1 MDRVIYEDPK
11 AMADVMNGSF
21 NEIFTK
27 EREFVR
33 PRDVQDQ
40 GRMEDFQ
47 VTIQEINNTLKSL
60 DGRKATGPDG
70 VSGRIYTERVQG

>member
-1 MDRVIYEDPK
+1 MIYEDPK
-11 AMADVMNGSF
+11 VMADVMNRSF
-21 NEIFTK
+21 NEVFMREK
-27 EREFVR
+27 EFVR

-40 GRMEDFQ
+40 ERMEDLQ
-47 VTIQEINNTLKSL
+47 VTIQEIKNMLKSL